1 MLPRGAFRSYR
12 VDNNNCVEGTRA
24 LRMSRSDDSQPD
36 AKRSRSSDE
45 TGTVCVRGAE
55 GEDVCWPLWAARHA
69 GTLKNWIEDTDGDGE
84 GSFPAPNIPA
94 DTLRS
99 LLALLTARLA
109 VAGTPVKDSA
119 LASLSPDKLSAVAR
133 AANFLDVSDVLVAA
147 ARELCRRFL
156 TGKSVN
162 DLRVAL
168 GVGLDEGL
176 SEEEQAAALSEL
188 AFTPDDSPPRLLA
201 VEPRC
206 ASFAAALEAGRLM
219 SVDVAI
225 DDDLLD
231 LMLHEA
237 DTMTLCLLKGVSVAW
252 LARAR
257 RALCAR
263 LCGQEGHPVPTNMA
277 GIESLNVEHL
287 SAADRLYDI
296 VVAGSQLPNLARL
309 SGYGFQ
315 VSLSAVRKAKL
326 HKYYNTSNTRDELK
340 DLCEQD
346 DLEEEEKD
354 FERKELVHAMED
366 GSLNVPALLECA
378 SREAPRDGEPPHET
392 KPPPRELLLVA
403 IACVCSGVVFSIPIQ
418 RLRDGGRTRLDLS
431 GIGPD
436 AAHLLALLLPGTKTK
451 SLLYASPAE
460 CLFGSRCSSHMFVFR
475 WQSRLPA
482 VAHR

>member
-1 MLPRGAFRSYR
+1 MLPRVAFRSYR

-109 VAGTPVKDSA
+109 VAGAPVTDSV

-162 DLRVAL
+162 NLRVAL

-201 VEPRC
+201 V
-206 ASFAAALEAGRLM
+206 RL
-219 SVDVAI
+219 
-225 DDDLLD
+225 
-231 LMLHEA
+231 
-237 DTMTLCLLKGVSVAW
+237 LCG
-252 LARAR
+252 RAR
-257 RALCAR
+257 
-263 LCGQEGHPVPTNMA
+263 GG
-277 GIESLNVEHL
+277 
-287 SAADRLYDI
+287 
-296 VVAGSQLPNLARL
+296 
-309 SGYGFQ
+309 
-315 VSLSAVRKAKL
+315 
-326 HKYYNTSNTRDELK
+326 
-340 DLCEQD
+340 
-346 DLEEEEKD
+346 
-354 FERKELVHAMED
+354 
-366 GSLNVPALLECA
+366 
-378 SREAPRDGEPPHET
+378 PPD
-392 KPPPRELLLVA
+392 V
-403 IACVCSGVVFSIPIQ
+403 
-418 RLRDGGRTRLDLS
+418 GRRRHRRRSTRLD
-431 GIGPD
+431 
-436 AAHLLALLLPGTKTK
+436 
-451 SLLYASPAE
+451 
-460 CLFGSRCSSHMFVFR
+460 
-475 WQSRLPA
+475 
-482 VAHR
+482 VA